1 VLRKRLV
8 LLSVFALMLASAVFA
23 PVALAQEP
31 AEVDVQSVKLGPGG
45 LVTVTGTIECIEGY
59 IYDSTVMVRQRT
71 SGNAYNTVNVF
82 ASGTC
87 EEPTGPQEFTA
98 TGYSDRPFHRGAA
111 TIQAFGTLYN
121 PEVSDSINWVGADE
135 AVRIR

>member
-1 VLRKRLV
+1 MLRKRLV

-31 AEVDVQSVKLGPGG
+31 AEVDVRSVKLGPGG
-45 LVTVTGTIECIEGY
+45 SVTVTGTIECIEGY
-59 IYDSTVMVRQRT
+59 IYDSTVTVRQRT
-71 SGNAYNTVNVF
+71 GRKVNTVNVF

-87 EEPTGPQEFTA
+87 EEPTGRQEFTA
-98 TGYSDRPFHRGAA
+98 TGNSDRRFHRGTA